1 MQLRAQSLPGLGA
14 AGDVVSVTKRFLE
27 ELEDVAAESAAQA
40 AELQSQLNISL
51 MLGLKSQQ
59 RMEVTHL
66 HE

>member
-1 MQLRAQSLPGLGA
+1 M
-14 AGDVVSVTKRFLE
+14 VSVTKRFLE

-59 RMEVTHL
+59 RMGVTHL

>member
-1 MQLRAQSLPGLGA
+1 MPGLGA

-59 RMEVTHL
+59 RMGVTHL